1 MLRLNNI
8 TLEGPDLA
16 GKTSVF
22 DAIHKET
29 GFKYNI
35 QDRSELSMLCYAELY
50 GRDTRIWHKRLRDR
64 LNRLND
70 RMIVILPT
78 IDAIFERYRWRGDE
92 IQDEIS
98 LKKLHKIFTKHVKK
112 YSDYSTLGVILGDQ
126 GSIDDVTK
134 LCCSWLK
141 SKETKNLNYIIE
153 DIIDNAS
160 ASNNEA
166 HPVTFQ
172 IDMKSYLNRNDLADI
187 MLDKNENEYY
197 KSILK
202 NVIKN
207 IDREL
212 TGFNEY
218 DKQQNPLTTRRFIH
232 TEPTCISL
240 FQTMNRKDRVDF
252 YAVCRSSDT
261 VKTFPSDLHFLVY
274 LSQYVIRY
282 LDLEDKNEINLNVTM
297 HSAHIIE
304 GKNENRNTNN

>member
-22 DAIHKET
+22 DAIHEAT
-29 GFKYNI
+29 SFKYNI
-35 QDRSELSMLCYAELY
+35 QDRSELSMLCYAEMY
-50 GRDTRIWHKRLRDR
+50 GRDTGIWHKRLRDR
-64 LNRLND
+64 LNKLND

-92 IQDEIS
+92 IQDQKS
-98 LKKLHKIFTKHVKK
+98 LRKLHSIFTKHIKK
-112 YSDYSTLGVILGDQ
+112 YSAYSTLGVILGDN
-126 GSIDDVTK
+126 GGIDDVTK
-134 LCCSWLK
+134 LCCSWLE
-141 SKETKNLNYIIE
+141 SKETTNLNYIVE
-153 DIIDNAS
+153 DIIENAS

-166 HPVTFQ
+166 HPVIFQ
-172 IDMKSYLNRNDLADI
+172 LDMRSYLKRNDLADI
-187 MLDKNENEYY
+187 MLDKHEKKYY
-197 KSILK
+197 ESILK
-202 NVIKN
+202 SVIKN
-207 IDREL
+207 IDREM

-218 DKQQNPLTTRRFIH
+218 DKKQNPLTTRRFIH

-240 FQTMNRKDRVDF
+240 FHTMNRKDRVDF
-252 YAVCRSSDT
+252 NAVCRSSDT

-282 LDLEDKNEINLNVTM
+282 LDLDNKPEINLNIAM

-304 GKNENRNTNN
+304 KLSG

>member
-8 TLEGPDLA
+8 TLEGPDLS

-22 DAIHKET
+22 NSIHEAT
-29 GFKYNI
+29 NFKYNI

-50 GRDTRIWHKRLRDR
+50 GRDTKIWHKRLRDR
-64 LNRLND
+64 LNKLND

-92 IQDEIS
+92 VQDEVS
-98 LKKLHKIFTKHVKK
+98 LKKLHSIFTKHIKK
-112 YSDYSTLGVILGDQ
+112 YSAYSTLGVILGDQ
-126 GSIDDVTK
+126 GGIGDVTK

-141 SKETKNLNYIIE
+141 SKETKNLNSIADDIIE
-153 DIIDNAS
+153 NAS
-160 ASNNEA
+160 ASNDEA
-166 HPVTFQ
+166 YPITFQ
-172 IDMKSYLNRNDLADI
+172 LDMRSYLERNDLADI
-187 MLDKNENEYY
+187 MLDENENEYY
-197 KSILK
+197 ESILK

-207 IDREL
+207 IDMEVS
-212 TGFNEY
+212 GSNEY
-218 DKQQNPLTTRRFIH
+218 NIEQNPLSTRRFIH

-240 FQTMNRKDRVDF
+240 FHTMNRQNRLDF

-261 VKTFPSDLHFLVY
+261 VKTFPSDLRFLVY

-282 LDLEDKNEINLNVTM
+282 LDLDLKPEINLNVTM

-304 GKNENRNTNN
+304 KLSG